1 MTTVVRPP
9 SQPANVRLAT
19 IEAVPLSTERVQ
31 AAVMDPRAG
40 GIALFVGVVRD
51 HDHGRTVAS
60 LTYEAHP
67 TAQEQLAQV
76 AAEVA
81 ALPDVVA
88 VAAQHRAGPLQVGD
102 LAVVV
107 AVSCA
112 HRGDAFEAGRTL
124 IDRIKGEVPIWK
136 LQQFTDGTSEWVA
149 CHDSAGH
156 QAAGEAGP

>member
-1 MTTVVRPP
+1 MTTVVGQASR
-9 SQPANVRLAT
+9 PANVRLAT
-19 IEAVPLSTERVQ
+19 IEDVPLSTERVQ
-31 AAVMDPRAG
+31 AAVMDPQAG

-51 HDHGRTVAS
+51 HDHGRAVAS

-67 TAQEQLAQV
+67 SAAAQLAQI

-81 ALPDVVA
+81 ATPDVVA
-88 VAAQHRAGPLQVGD
+88 VAAQHRVGPLQVGD

-149 CHDSAGH
+149 CHDSAGQDSH
-156 QAAGEAGP
+156 GTGA